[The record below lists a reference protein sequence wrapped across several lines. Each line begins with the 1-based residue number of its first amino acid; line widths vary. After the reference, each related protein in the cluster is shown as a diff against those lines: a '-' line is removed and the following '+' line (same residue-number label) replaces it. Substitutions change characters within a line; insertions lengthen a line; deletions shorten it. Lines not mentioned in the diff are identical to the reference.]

1 MKLPLLRL
9 GLVLA
14 FLGMTPMRAG
24 EVSPV
29 TPAADGTYT
38 VTAKAT
44 HKFTRNTEK
53 LKTEAM
59 KAAEEFC
66 AKEGKQLKVVSMTEN
81 RSMYLMGDFARVTLT
96 FKALDAA
103 AMEPAATAAAP
114 APKHLS
120 TDELEAELT
129 KLDAMR
135 KKGLLSD
142 AEFDALKQK
151 LLSRY

>member
-1 MKLPLLRL
+1 
-9 GLVLA
+9 
-14 FLGMTPMRAG
+14 
-24 EVSPV
+24 
-29 TPAADGTYT
+29 
-38 VTAKAT
+38 
-44 HKFTRNTEK
+44 
-53 LKTEAM
+53 
-59 KAAEEFC
+59 
-66 AKEGKQLKVVSMTEN
+66 
-81 RSMYLMGDFARVTLT
+81 MYLMGDFARVTLT

-103 AMEPAATAAAP
+103 AMEPAATAVPP
-114 APKHLS
+114 APKHLT